1 MRIIVNVFDGMIAI
15 DGQAISGIPPQ
26 YLSWIPE
33 NVAGFQWYGDQSYG
47 EIDFEVEI
55 GGQKPENQ
63 RISELGI
70 WENAITTFN
79 EEIQR
84 RKDAEKAELEAIE
97 AATDYWKILN
107 DIIRGKLIETDWTQG
122 LDAPLSFDEKQSWA
136 EYRQKLRN
144 LNNIITNPKELVND
158 EENELWPVYELKE
171 YPNHE
176 LFWDSFVNSVIYT
189 KIKQQA
195 LTSLPITVISAEL
208 ISLFADAKMGNV
220 KVQFIQEALTNLL
233 QNLVLEQEDYVL
245 IQNLLVQSK
254 LDTLYSIS

>member
-1 MRIIVNVFDGMIAI
+1 MRITVIVDDGLIAI
-15 DGQAISGIPPQ
+15 DGKAITNIPSQ
-26 YLSWIPE
+26 YTQWIPE
-33 NVAGFQWYGDQSYG
+33 NVFAFQWYSDENYG
-47 EIDFEVEI
+47 EIEFTSPL
-55 GGQKPENQ
+55 GQPRPENQ
-63 RISELGI
+63 IVYELGI
-70 WENAITTFN
+70 WQNAITTFN
-79 EEIQR
+79 DEIQR
-84 RKDAEKAELEAIE
+84 REDAERAELEAIE
-97 AATDYWKILN
+97 AATDYWKVLN
-107 DIIRGKLIETDWTQG
+107 EIVSSKLAETDWTQG
-122 LDAPLSFDEKQSWA
+122 FDSPLSFNEKQSWA

-144 LNNIITNPKELVND
+144 LNNVITNPKELVNN
-158 EENELWPVYELKE
+158 EESELWPVYELKE
-171 YPNHE
+171 YPNHS

-208 ISLFADAKMGNV
+208 ISLFADAKLGNV